1 MNCERTKNVR
11 QFERSF
17 FWHVY
22 TLVYRYRFTSFFK
35 CVPFLYYIATWFAQ
49 NFVSFSDFMLVIL
62 VALVLAHFTP
72 PTVNERDAYF
82 ESFPSGVDIPSRL
95 KFLPAN
101 VVKTAQ

>member
-1 MNCERTKNVR
+1 
-11 QFERSF
+11 
-17 FWHVY
+17 
-22 TLVYRYRFTSFFK
+22 
-35 CVPFLYYIATWFAQ
+35 
-49 NFVSFSDFMLVIL
+49 MLVIL